1 MGKRGPGASRLRI
14 AAKAVPVEQAG
25 YAGTMFAELEPP
37 AAFLNTVAHPWEKDG
52 MPEAEKVIA
61 FLETLPIVSGLKAGQ
76 ALELID
82 FQRQFVRGVYEP
94 RDRDGNRLVRL
105 AALSVARGNGKS
117 ALLSGLSL
125 AHLLGPCLES
135 YGECYAAALDREQ
148 AGVLYNQA
156 RAYIEATPW
165 MAARVNIRD
174 WHKEIIDEESQSRWR
189 ALTSDA
195 RKAHGLAP
203 SFWIADEV
211 AQWRSRELWD
221 NLATGMGK
229 RTSALGVTISTQAA
243 DDLHF
248 FSEMLDAEPVPTVYT
263 QLHAA
268 PDDCSLDDPAAWAA
282 ANPAL
287 GVFLNEDQFADAA
300 ARAKR
305 SPSFQPS
312 FRLLQLNQRIAAE
325 GRFIEQLDWDANGE
339 PYDEA
344 ELEGQVCYGGLDLSS
359 TKDLTALALYFPH
372 AGKVLVW
379 HWLPYDTIPARV
391 ERDRV
396 PYDRWV
402 ADGWAQATV
411 GNARDDVAILMQ
423 LAEIRSRYD
432 VRGIAF
438 DRWQIERLNKLLS
451 DEGIDLPMTEF
462 VPGFKSYA
470 SAVDAFETALLTRK
484 LRHNGNPLLRWQA
497 GNVIVETD
505 PAGNRK
511 PTKAKS
517 FDRIDGIVA
526 TIMACGAAAVDEGP
540 EVYKGEGIMWL

>member
-1 MGKRGPGASRLRI
+1 MGKRGPGAGRLRA
-14 AAKAVPVEQAG
+14 AAKAA
-25 YAGTMFAELEPP
+25 P
-37 AAFLNTVAHPWEKDG
+37 AVVSHPWEKDG
-52 MPEAEKVIA
+52 MPESEQVIA
-61 FLETLPIVSGLKAGQ
+61 FLESLPIVSGLRAGE
-76 ALELID
+76 ALELLE
-82 FQRQFVRGVYEP
+82 FQRQFIRGVYGP
-94 RDRDGNRLVRL
+94 RDDDGERLVRL

-125 AHLLGPCLES
+125 AHLLGPCVEP

-148 AGVLYNQA
+148 ASVLYNQS

-165 MAARVNIRD
+165 MAGRVNIKD

-229 RTSALGVTISTQAA
+229 RKSALGVTISTQAA

-248 FSEMLDAEPVPTVYT
+248 FSEMLDAEPVPTIYT

-268 PDDCSLDDPAAWAA
+268 EVDCALDDREAWQA

-300 ARAKR
+300 ARAIR
-305 SPSFQPS
+305 SPSFEPS
-312 FRLLQLNQRIAAE
+312 FRLLNLNARIAAE
-325 GRFIEQLDWDANGE
+325 GRFIEQADWDANGE
-339 PYDEA
+339 PFDVT
-344 ELEGQVCYGGLDLSS
+344 ELEGARCYGGLDLSS
-359 TKDLTALALYFPH
+359 TRDLCALALYFPDE
-372 AGKVLVW
+372 GKLLAW
-379 HWLPYDTIPARV
+379 HWLPKDTIAARV

-396 PYDRWV
+396 PYDRWA
-402 ADGWAQATV
+402 ADGWAEVTV
-411 GNARDDVAILMQ
+411 GNARDDLAIALQ
-423 LAEIRSRYD
+423 LADIRARYD
-432 VRGIAF
+432 VQGIAF
-438 DRWQIERLNKLLS
+438 DRWQMARLQKLLS
-451 DEGIDLPMTEF
+451 DEGIELPMREF

-470 SAVDAFETALLTRK
+470 AAVDAFERALLGRK
-484 LRHNGNPLLRWQA
+484 LQHNNNPLLRWQA

-505 PAGNRK
+505 AAANRK

-517 FDRIDGIVA
+517 LDRIDGIVSA
-526 TIMACGAAAVDEGP
+526 IMACGLAATDEGP
-540 EVYKGEGIMWL
+540 SVYRGEGIMWV